1 MHDDCNAT
9 VGYPTRFLADVTFG
23 FTACWQWFRFKLIKV
38 TEGTSWEFCRMRVTT
53 PAFLLALLLAAI
65 SIAQEPSSRFDSLQM
80 QMLEGSVVPEFVTN
94 GLSLD
99 ALQSMALANNPTLRQ
114 AKAQVDAA
122 QGAALQASLP
132 PNPRVGFVAEQIGVN
147 RTAGELLG
155 GSASQEFVRGDKLG
169 LSHAKYCQ
177 RVQIAMTNL
186 QVQEQRVRNDVEI
199 RFYQAL
205 AAQRL
210 IEVAEQTMANANDT
224 VLTQREMLNMGQLG
238 EAEVLQAEIAL
249 RRASIN
255 QRQAHNDFDQARR
268 ELMSFVGVPD
278 TPNTGLIGTLDT
290 DLGPVDWDSALSQL
304 LSSSPEVVAA
314 RQKIRHDEIVIKRER
329 AEPIPNV
336 TAGLTSGYNAETQQ
350 TVAGVTVGMPIPIFN
365 RNQGTVRQARADL
378 NRSYAEVERLQLD
391 LQNALAKQF
400 RDYVSAWQHVQEY
413 EQTMLPKSRRAV
425 EILEQS
431 YVDRRAPWT
440 SVLAAKQMLLSLE
453 SEQIQNRLSY
463 RMADISIRG
472 NLLMGGLTEPNAPM
486 SGGHIDANNQPR

>member
-1 MHDDCNAT
+1 
-9 VGYPTRFLADVTFG
+9 
-23 FTACWQWFRFKLIKV
+23 
-38 TEGTSWEFCRMRVTT
+38 MRVAK
-53 PAFLLALLLAAI
+53 PVFLLAISLATI
-65 SIAQEPSSRFDSLQM
+65 SVAQEPRGRFDSLQM
-80 QMLEGSVVPEFVTN
+80 RMPEVSAAPEFVTN

-114 AKAQVDAA
+114 AKAQVVAA
-122 QGAALQASLP
+122 QGAALQAGLP
-132 PNPRVGFVAEQIGVN
+132 PNPHVGFVTEQIGVKG
-147 RTAGELLG
+147 TAGELLG

-169 LSHAKYCQ
+169 LSRAKYCQ

-186 QVQEQRVRNDVEI
+186 LAQEQRVRNDIEI

-210 IEVAEQTMANANDT
+210 IDVAEQTIASANDN
-224 VLTQREMLNMGQLG
+224 VLTHREMLNMGQLG
-238 EAEVLQAEIAL
+238 EAEVLQAEVAL
-249 RRASIN
+249 RRASVN

-278 TPNTGLIGTLDT
+278 SRNTGLIGTLDT
-290 DLGPVDWDSALSQL
+290 DLGPVDWDTALSQL
-304 LSSSPEVVAA
+304 LATSPEVVAA
-314 RQKIRHDEIVIKRER
+314 RQKIRHDEIVIKREL

-336 TAGLTSGYNAETQQ
+336 TAGLTTGYNAETQQ
-350 TVAGVTVGMPIPIFN
+350 AVAGVTVGMPIPIFN

-413 EQTMLPKSRRAV
+413 EQTMLPKSRKAV

-431 YVDRRAPWT
+431 YVNRRAPWT

-453 SEQIQNRLSY
+453 AEQIQNQLSY
-463 RMADISIRG
+463 RRADVSIRG
-472 NLLMGGLTEPNAPM
+472 NLLLGGLTEPSGPIT
-486 SGGHIDANNQPR
+486 GGHIDANNQPR

>member
-1 MHDDCNAT
+1 
-9 VGYPTRFLADVTFG
+9 
-23 FTACWQWFRFKLIKV
+23 
-38 TEGTSWEFCRMRVTT
+38 MRVTT
-53 PAFLLALLLAAI
+53 PAFLLAISLTAI
-65 SIAQEPSSRFDSLQM
+65 SVAQEPSGRFDSLQM
-80 QMLEGSVVPEFVTN
+80 RMPEVSVAPEFETSR
-94 GLSLD
+94 LSLD
-99 ALQSMALANNPTLRQ
+99 VLQSMGLANNPTLRQ
-114 AKAQVDAA
+114 AQAQVDAA
-122 QGAALQASLP
+122 RGAAVQAGLP
-132 PNPRVGFVAEQIGVN
+132 PNPNVGYVAEQIGVN
-147 RTAGELLG
+147 GTAGELHG
-155 GSASQEFVRGDKLG
+155 GFVSQEFVRGNKLG

-186 QVQEQRVRNDVEI
+186 QAQEQRVRNDIEI

-210 IEVAEQTMANANDT
+210 IDVAEQTLATANDN
-224 VLTQREMLNMGQLG
+224 VLTHREMLNMGQLG
-238 EAEVLQAEIAL
+238 EAEVLQAEVAL
-249 RRASIN
+249 RRASVS
-255 QRQAHNDFDQARR
+255 QRQASNDFDQVMR

-290 DLGPVDWDSALSQL
+290 DLGPVDWNTALSQL
-304 LSSSPEVVAA
+304 LATSPEVVAA
-314 RQKIRHDEIVIKRER
+314 RQKIRHDEIVINREL

-336 TAGLTSGYNAETQQ
+336 TAQLTTGFNAEVQQ
-350 TVAGVTVGMPIPIFN
+350 AVAGVSIGMPIPVFN

-378 NRSYAEVERLQLD
+378 SRSYAEVERLQLD

-400 RDYVSAWQHVQEY
+400 RDYVSAWEHVQEY

>member
-1 MHDDCNAT
+1 
-9 VGYPTRFLADVTFG
+9 
-23 FTACWQWFRFKLIKV
+23 
-38 TEGTSWEFCRMRVTT
+38 MRITT
-53 PAFLLALLLAAI
+53 QVFLLAISHAAI
-65 SIAQEPSSRFDSLQM
+65 SIAQEPSGRFDSLQM
-80 QMLEGSVVPEFVTN
+80 RSPEVSVAPRFETS

-114 AKAQVDAA
+114 AKAQVVAA
-122 QGAALQASLP
+122 QGAALQAGLP
-132 PNPRVGFVAEQIGVN
+132 LNPYVGFVAEQIGVN
-147 RTAGELLG
+147 GTAGELLG
-155 GSASQEFVRGDKLG
+155 GSVSQEFVRGNKLG

-186 QVQEQRVRNDVEI
+186 QAQEQRVRNDIEI

-210 IEVAEQTMANANDT
+210 IEVAEQTRETANDN
-224 VLTQREMLNMGQLG
+224 VLTHREMLNMGQLG
-238 EAEVLQAEIAL
+238 EAEVLQAEVAL
-249 RRASIN
+249 RRASVN
-255 QRQAHNDFDQARR
+255 KRQAHNDFDQVRR

-278 TPNTGLIGTLDT
+278 SPSAGLIGTLDT
-290 DLGPVDWDSALSQL
+290 DLGPVDWDTALSQL
-304 LSSSPEVVAA
+304 LATSPEIVAA
-314 RQKIRHDEIVIKRER
+314 RQKIRHDEIVIKREQ

-336 TAGLTSGYNAETQQ
+336 TAGLTTGYNAESQQ
-350 TVAGVTVGMPIPIFN
+350 AVAGVTVGMPIPIFN

-400 RDYVSAWQHVQEY
+400 RNYVSAWQHVQEY

-453 SEQIQNRLSY
+453 SEQIQNQLSY
-463 RMADISIRG
+463 RIADVSIRG
-472 NLLMGGLTEPNAPM
+472 NLLMGGLTEPSGPM
-486 SGGHIDANNQPR
+486 TGGHIDAINQPR

>member
-1 MHDDCNAT
+1 
-9 VGYPTRFLADVTFG
+9 
-23 FTACWQWFRFKLIKV
+23 
-38 TEGTSWEFCRMRVTT
+38 MRVTT

-80 QMLEGSVVPEFVTN
+80 QMLEGSVVPQFVNN

-122 QGAALQASLP
+122 RGAALQASLP

-147 RTAGELLG
+147 GTAGELLG

-186 QVQEQRVRNDVEI
+186 QAQEQRVRNDVEI

-205 AAQRL
+205 AEQRL
-210 IEVAEQTMANANDT
+210 IEVAEQTIANANDT

-314 RQKIRHDEIVIKRER
+314 RQKIRHDEIVK
-329 AEPIPNV
+329 V
-336 TAGLTSGYNAETQQ
+336 TSIHY
-350 TVAGVTVGMPIPIFN
+350 
-365 RNQGTVRQARADL
+365 RQARQQV
-378 NRSYAEVERLQLD
+378 R
-391 LQNALAKQF
+391 
-400 RDYVSAWQHVQEY
+400 H
-413 EQTMLPKSRRAV
+413 
-425 EILEQS
+425 
-431 YVDRRAPWT
+431 
-440 SVLAAKQMLLSLE
+440 
-453 SEQIQNRLSY
+453 
-463 RMADISIRG
+463 
-472 NLLMGGLTEPNAPM
+472 
-486 SGGHIDANNQPR
+486 

>member
-1 MHDDCNAT
+1 
-9 VGYPTRFLADVTFG
+9 
-23 FTACWQWFRFKLIKV
+23 
-38 TEGTSWEFCRMRVTT
+38 MRVTT
-53 PAFLLALLLAAI
+53 PAFLLAVSLTAI
-65 SIAQEPSSRFDSLQM
+65 SVAQEPSGRFDSLQM
-80 QMLEGSVVPEFVTN
+80 RMPEVSVAPEFETSR
-94 GLSLD
+94 LSLD
-99 ALQSMALANNPTLRQ
+99 VLQSMGLANNPTLRQ
-114 AKAQVDAA
+114 AQAQVDAA
-122 QGAALQASLP
+122 RGAAVQAGLP
-132 PNPRVGFVAEQIGVN
+132 PNPNVGYVAEQIGVN
-147 RTAGELLG
+147 GTVGELHG
-155 GSASQEFVRGDKLG
+155 GFVSQEFVRGNKLG

-186 QVQEQRVRNDVEI
+186 QAQEQRVRNDIEI

-210 IEVAEQTMANANDT
+210 IDVAEQTLATANDN
-224 VLTQREMLNMGQLG
+224 VLTHREMLNMGQLG
-238 EAEVLQAEIAL
+238 EAEVLQAEVAL
-249 RRASIN
+249 RRASVS
-255 QRQAHNDFDQARR
+255 QRQASNDFDQVMR
-268 ELMSFVGVPD
+268 ELMSFVAVPD

-290 DLGPVDWDSALSQL
+290 DLGPVDWNTALSQL
-304 LSSSPEVVAA
+304 LATSPDVVAA
-314 RQKIRHDEIVIKRER
+314 RQKIRHDEIVIKREL

-336 TAGLTSGYNAETQQ
+336 TAQLTTGFNAEAQQ
-350 TVAGVTVGMPIPIFN
+350 AVAGVSIGMPIPVFN

-378 NRSYAEVERLQLD
+378 SRSYAEVERLQLD

-400 RDYVSAWQHVQEY
+400 RDYVSAWEHVQEY